1 MKREFIYID
10 HPNTIDYII
19 MADGR
24 VPSLAS
30 VTKMALYLGKGL
42 IIDSVIQPSAFDW
55 TRTVTNEEAAIPVI
69 AARGIKAGDP
79 KLVLALGYAGIPA
92 GKYTATLI
100 IYDLDHVDGLVWGKI
115 DLAVE

>member
-1 MKREFIYID
+1 MKREFVYID

-30 VTKMALYLGKGL
+30 VTKMALYLGQGR
-42 IIDSVIQPSAFDW
+42 IVDSDILPTAFDW
-55 TRTVTNEEAAIPVI
+55 TRTVTAEEAVIPSI

-92 GKYTATLI
+92 GKHTAKLI
-100 IYDLDHVDGLVWGKI
+100 IYDLDHADGLVWGKI